1 MKKIL
6 LTLVGLS
13 ALMSIHAQV
22 VEIYKNGQLMVTFDN
37 TPTSQYEVVFKP
49 SRDQE
54 KINGHEY
61 IEIDGRKWA
70 TMNVGATTVAESP
83 ETAYGDYYTW
93 GEIDTYYSLLMDTV
107 INFKSNATGT
117 HIKGQKTAYN
127 FTNYC
132 GTSAFTEWDDYP
144 AMTGVLG
151 EGYDVAQLKWGS
163 TWHMPTIHDFQSL
176 HEACGGGS
184 SLLDAPET
192 ITKGGVYWVKAGT
205 TLDGMTY
212 GVAGALFVT
221 TDDIA
226 KRLFFPMAG
235 NLQYKKRDGGGTL
248 CTYWS
253 SSIMGNDPSKAQNL
267 SVSTR
272 YGSVNDAHMGLPRCY
287 GLSIRPVSTPV
298 RDKK

>member
-22 VEIYKNGQLMVTFDN
+22 VEVYKNGQLMQTYYN
-37 TPTSQYEVVFKP
+37 TPNSQYEVVFKP
-49 SRDQE
+49 SGDQE
-54 KINGHEY
+54 TINGHEY
-61 IEIDGRKWA
+61 IEIAGRKWA
-70 TMNVGATTVAESP
+70 TMNVGAKTVAGSP

-93 GEIDTYYSLLMDTV
+93 GEIDTYYNSLTETG

-117 HIKGQKTAYN
+117 HIPGKKTGYN
-127 FTNYC
+127 YQNYC
-132 GTSAFTEWDDYP
+132 GSTQFTEWEDYP
-144 AMTGVLG
+144 APTGVLG
-151 EGYDVAQLKWGS
+151 EDYDVAHKEWGS

-176 HEACGGGS
+176 HEACGGTGK
-184 SLLDAPET
+184 LLDAPET

-205 TLDGMTY
+205 KLDGTTY

-221 TDDIA
+221 TEDIT

-235 NLQYKKRDGGGTL
+235 NLQGAYQNAHRNGVGTL

-253 SSIMGNDPSKAQNL
+253 SSAYPSNPSLAQNF
-267 SVSTR
+267 SVSTLEHTVLR
-272 YGSVNDAHMGLPRCY
+272 HHINVGRCF
-287 GLSIRPVSTPV
+287 GFSIRPVA
-298 RDKK
+298 D

>member
-6 LTLVGLS
+6 LTLVGLF

-49 SRDQE
+49 SREQE

-61 IEIDGRKWA
+61 IEIAGRKWA

-287 GLSIRPVSTPV
+287 GLSIRPVS
-298 RDKK
+298 D

>member
-6 LTLVGLS
+6 LTLVGLF

-287 GLSIRPVSTPV
+287 GLSIRPVS
-298 RDKK
+298 D

>member
-22 VEIYKNGQLMVTFDN
+22 VEVYKNGQLMQMYYN
-37 TPTSQYEVVFKP
+37 TPNSQYEVVFK
-49 SRDQE
+49 SSGDQG
-54 KINGHEY
+54 KIDGHEY
-61 IEIDGRKWA
+61 IEIAGRKWA
-70 TMNVGATTVAESP
+70 TMNVGATTVADSP

-93 GEIDTYYSLLMDTV
+93 GETDTYYSSLTETG
-107 INFKSNATGT
+107 INFKSNATST
-117 HIKGQKTAYN
+117 HIKGRKTAYN
-127 FTNYC
+127 FANYC
-132 GTSAFTEWDDYP
+132 GTSNFTEWEDYP
-144 AMTGVLG
+144 APTGVLG
-151 EGYDVAQLKWGS
+151 EDYDVAQKAWGS

-176 HEACGGGS
+176 HEACGGTGV
-184 SLLDAPET
+184 LLDAPET

-205 TLDGMTY
+205 TLDGTTY

-235 NLQYKKRDGGGTL
+235 NLQYNLRSGNGTL

-253 SSIMGNDPSKAQNL
+253 SSVYPSDASCAQNL
-267 SVSTR
+267 SISTV
-272 YGSVNDAHMGLPRCY
+272 YHTVLSAHVNLKRFY
-287 GLSIRPVSTPV
+287 GLSIRPVA
-298 RDKK
+298 D

>member
-287 GLSIRPVSTPV
+287 GLSIRPVS
-298 RDKK
+298 D

>member
-6 LTLVGLS
+6 LTLMGLS

-287 GLSIRPVSTPV
+287 GLSIRPVS
-298 RDKK
+298 D

>member
-49 SRDQE
+49 SRDRE

-287 GLSIRPVSTPV
+287 GLSIRPVS
-298 RDKK
+298 D

>member
-22 VEIYKNGQLMVTFDN
+22 VEVYKNGQLMQTYYN
-37 TPTSQYEVVFKP
+37 TPNSQYEVVFK
-49 SRDQE
+49 SSGDQG
-54 KINGHEY
+54 KIDGHEY
-61 IEIDGRKWA
+61 IEIAGRKWA
-70 TMNVGATTVAESP
+70 TMNVGATTVAGSP

-93 GEIDTYYSLLMDTV
+93 GETDTYYNSLTETG
-107 INFKSNATGT
+107 IIFKSNATGT
-117 HIKGQKTAYN
+117 HIKGKKTGYN
-127 FTNYC
+127 YPNYC
-132 GTSAFTEWDDYP
+132 GSTQFTEWKDYP
-144 AMTGVLG
+144 APTGVLG
-151 EGYDVAQLKWGS
+151 EDYDVAHKEWGS

-176 HEACGGGS
+176 HEACGGDS
-184 SLLDAPET
+184 KLLDAPET

-205 TLDGMTY
+205 TLDGVAY

-235 NLQYKKRDGGGTL
+235 NLQYQKRDGYGTL

-287 GLSIRPVSTPV
+287 GLSIRPVS
-298 RDKK
+298 D

>member
-6 LTLVGLS
+6 LTLVGLF

-70 TMNVGATTVAESP
+70 TMNVGAKTVADSP

-93 GEIDTYYSLLMDTV
+93 GEIDTYYSSFTEPR
-107 INFKSNATGT
+107 INFKTNATGT
-117 HIKGQKTAYN
+117 HIKGQKTSYN
-127 FTNYC
+127 FLNYC
-132 GTSAFTEWDDYP
+132 GKSTFTEWDDYP

-176 HEACGGGS
+176 HEACGGDS
-184 SLLDAPET
+184 KLLDAPET

-205 TLDGMTY
+205 TLDGVAY

-221 TDDIA
+221 TDNIA

-235 NLQYKKRDGGGTL
+235 NLQYQKRDGCGTL

-287 GLSIRPVSTPV
+287 GLSIRPVS
-298 RDKK
+298 D

>member
-6 LTLVGLS
+6 LTLVGLF

-70 TMNVGATTVAESP
+70 TMNVGAKTVADSP

-93 GEIDTYYSLLMDTV
+93 GEIDTYYSSFTEPR
-107 INFKSNATGT
+107 INFKTNATGT
-117 HIKGQKTAYN
+117 HIKGQKTSYN
-127 FTNYC
+127 FLNYC
-132 GTSAFTEWDDYP
+132 GKSTFTEWDDYP

-176 HEACGGGS
+176 HEACGGDS
-184 SLLDAPET
+184 KLLDAPET

-205 TLDGMTY
+205 TLDGVAY

-221 TDDIA
+221 TDNIA
-226 KRLFFPMAG
+226 KRLFFLMAG
-235 NLQYKKRDGGGTL
+235 NLQYQKRDGCGTL

-287 GLSIRPVSTPV
+287 GLSIRPVS
-298 RDKK
+298 D

>member
-13 ALMSIHAQV
+13 ALMGIHAQV

-49 SRDQE
+49 SREQE

-61 IEIDGRKWA
+61 IEIAGRKWA
-70 TMNVGATTVAESP
+70 TMNVGATTVAASP
-83 ETAYGDYYTW
+83 ETAYGEYYTW
-93 GEIDTYYSLLMDTV
+93 GKIDTYYSSLTQTG
-107 INFKSNATGT
+107 INFKNATGT
-117 HIKGQKTAYN
+117 HMKGQKTSYN

-132 GTSAFTEWDDYP
+132 GSLSFKEWDDYP
-144 AMTGVLG
+144 AMSGVLG

-163 TWHMPTIHDFQSL
+163 TWHMPTMHDFQTL
-176 HEACGGGS
+176 HKACGGS
-184 SLLDAPET
+184 SKLLPAPET
-192 ITKGGVYWVKAGT
+192 ITKGGVYWVQAGT
-205 TLDGMTY
+205 TLDGTTY

-235 NLQYKKRDGGGTL
+235 NLQYQKRDGCGTL

-267 SVSTR
+267 SVSTK

-287 GLSIRPVSTPV
+287 GLSIRPVS
-298 RDKK
+298 D

>member
-6 LTLVGLS
+6 LTLMGVS

-22 VEIYKNGQLMVTFDN
+22 VEVYKNGQLMQTYYN
-37 TPTSQYEVVFKP
+37 TPNSQYEVVFK
-49 SRDQE
+49 SSGDQE

-61 IEIDGRKWA
+61 IEIAGRKWA
-70 TMNVGATTVAESP
+70 TMNVGAKTVADSP

-93 GEIDTYYSLLMDTV
+93 GETDTYYISLKDTV
-107 INFKSNATGT
+107 ITFKSNATGT
-117 HIKGQKTAYN
+117 HIKGRKTAYN

-132 GTSAFTEWDDYP
+132 GATQFTEWEDYP
-144 AMTGVLG
+144 APTGVLG
-151 EGYDVAQLKWGS
+151 EGYDVAQLKWGD

-235 NLQYKKRDGGGTL
+235 NLQYNKRDGGGTL

-253 SSIMGNDPSKAQNL
+253 SSIIGNDPSCAQNL
-267 SVSTR
+267 SVSTVKKT
-272 YGSVNDAHMGLPRCY
+272 VNDTHVGLRRFL
-287 GLSIRPVSTPV
+287 GLSIRPVA
-298 RDKK
+298 D

>member
-22 VEIYKNGQLMVTFDN
+22 VEIYKNGQLMQTFLN
-37 TPTSQYEVVFKP
+37 TPTSQYEVVFKQ
-49 SRDQE
+49 SAGQGE
-54 KINGHEY
+54 INGHAY
-61 IEIDGRKWA
+61 VEIDGRKWA

-117 HIKGQKTAYN
+117 HIKGKKTGYN
-127 FTNYC
+127 YPNYC

-163 TWHMPTIHDFQSL
+163 TWHTPTIHDFQSL
-176 HEACGGGS
+176 HEACGGDS
-184 SLLDAPET
+184 KLLDAPET

-267 SVSTR
+267 SVSTK

-287 GLSIRPVSTPV
+287 GLSIRPVS
-298 RDKK
+298 D

>member
-22 VEIYKNGQLMVTFDN
+22 VEIYKNGQWVQTYYN
-37 TPTSQYEVVFKP
+37 TPNSQYEVVFK
-49 SRDQE
+49 SSGDQE

-61 IEIDGRKWA
+61 IEIAGRKWA

-93 GEIDTYYSLLMDTV
+93 GETDTYYSSLTETG
-107 INFKSNATGT
+107 IKFKSNATGT
-117 HIKGQKTAYN
+117 HIKGKKTGYN
-127 FTNYC
+127 YPNYC
-132 GTSAFTEWDDYP
+132 GTTQFTEWDDNP
-144 AMTGVLG
+144 AMAGVLG
-151 EGYDVAQLKWGS
+151 EDYDVAQKEWGS
-163 TWHMPTIHDFQSL
+163 PWHMPTINDFLSL
-176 HEACGGGS
+176 HNACGGTGV
-184 SLLDAPET
+184 LLDAPET

-205 TLDGMTY
+205 TLDGTTY

-235 NLQYKKRDGGGTL
+235 NLQGAYQKAKRDGAGTL

-253 SSIMGNDPSKAQNL
+253 SSVYPSDLSLAQNL
-267 SVSTR
+267 TVSTVNHSVLRHHINLGR
-272 YGSVNDAHMGLPRCY
+272 YF
-287 GLSIRPVSTPV
+287 GLSIRPVA
-298 RDKK
+298 D